1 MIDRD
6 QIGTTLLY
14 GVILFLPAIG
24 YFVAISLLPA
34 ALTSCITYT
43 VDVLGSLVLLS
54 LFWKEKIT
62 TYKVIFAF
70 ICIAGVFMVIQPN
83 MWNVK
88 RSIGLREQTLI
99 QQNKTDFF
107 YHVTDT
113 QNHVTKT
120 IENITGL
127 VEDTT
132 TNVGAWKKRSYEA
145 MIQPETVLGKIV
157 GYTSAAMAGLAFSCM
172 ILITKRNPYINENI
186 LHGLFWNF
194 LMNILI
200 SVSLMVT
207 LETPVLPSNWFDAV
221 MVTTHSVSAAA
232 VYPLYIIAPKYISG
246 NTYSLIFTTEVVF
259 MLISQYT
266 VLSSIL
272 PGHRNWME
280 VVGVILV
287 LFGCSMSSIMEM
299 FKCKGQNQ

>member
-1 MIDRD
+1 M
-6 QIGTTLLY
+6 QK
-14 GVILFLPAIG
+14 
-24 YFVAISLLPA
+24 
-34 ALTSCITYT
+34 
-43 VDVLGSLVLLS
+43 VL
-54 LFWKEKIT
+54 
-62 TYKVIFAF
+62 FAF
-70 ICIAGVFMVIQPN
+70 ICIVGVFMVIQPN
-83 MWNVK
+83 IWNIK
-88 RSIGLREQTLI
+88 RSIDLREQTALI

-107 YHVTDT
+107 DHVTP
-113 QNHVTKT
+113 NHVTKT

-132 TNVGAWKKRSYEA
+132 SNVGAGKKRSFEA
-145 MIQPETVLGKIV
+145 MIQPETVVGKIV
-157 GYTSAAMAGLAFSCM
+157 GYTSAALAGLAFSCM

-186 LHGLFWNF
+186 LQVLFWNF
-194 LMNILI
+194 LMNIVI
-200 SVSLMVT
+200 SVILMVA
-207 LETPVLPSNWFDAV
+207 LETPVLPSNWYDAL

-287 LFGCSMSSIMEM
+287 LLGCSMSSIMDM